1 LIRSGGRG
9 DCAASRAVVRRQK
22 VAGHQGAGIDWRMG
36 AHPLV
41 SPLIEPERPE
51 PDESS
56 RLNIAP
62 DSAVCDSVRDLLFD
76 GFTSVHS

>member
-1 LIRSGGRG
+1 
-9 DCAASRAVVRRQK
+9 
-22 VAGHQGAGIDWRMG
+22 ME

-41 SPLIEPERPE
+41 SPLIEPEWPE
-51 PDESS
+51 PDELG

-62 DSAVCDSVRDLLFD
+62 DSSVCDSVRDLPFD

>member
-1 LIRSGGRG
+1 
-9 DCAASRAVVRRQK
+9 
-22 VAGHQGAGIDWRMG
+22 MG
-36 AHPLV
+36 AHSLV

-51 PDESS
+51 PDELS
-56 RLNIAP
+56 RLNIIAP

>member
-1 LIRSGGRG
+1 MRAAVIHETGGPEVLR
-9 DCAASRAVVRRQK
+9 
-22 VAGHQGAGIDWRMG
+22 
-36 AHPLV
+36 L
-41 SPLIEPERPE
+41 EETERPE
-51 PDESS
+51 PDELS